1 LITIGV
7 QLVFKC
13 GATISPTTCSV
24 LHLLLLLL
32 SVLLQSIQG
41 PRDEILVA
49 FFSKDLK
56 TASPEEKDLVAA
68 VAAQDADAVE
78 EALKHVSTLFRQY
91 SIIRSGGNGHRRAA
105 HTALRVEVRI
115 PDC

>member
-13 GATISPTTCSV
+13 GTTISSNTCSE
-24 LHLLLLLL
+24 LHLLLLL

-78 EALKHVSTLFRQY
+78 EALEHVSLLFRQY
-91 SIIRSGGNGHRRAA
+91 SIIRSGGNGHPEQR
-105 HTALRVEVRI
+105 TQL
-115 PDC
+115 